1 MSNLHANQDEVNKH
15 TPKGFDNAIN
25 NTRPWKDERGESTY
39 IENFSLPRAINFVD
53 GTVAAPTNADGD
65 IYVLIGSGVVDTSW
79 SSATFGD
86 WVRFTNTIATPI
98 TPIAGAL
105 CYDDT
110 ASSWMEFDGSVWAV
124 FVGGGGANYA
134 KILTV
139 DPNGNDGSAV
149 VGDIS
154 KPFLTI
160 EAARDAASSGDLIEV
175 NPGTYTKTT
184 TDVNGFSKE
193 GVDFYYHPN
202 TFINITTANPVHS
215 NSGFATPS
223 RIFGYCRFIRTA
235 VNAYIYTDEGVD
247 GSHFEAQDVSSST
260 TFPPIYTKSISSV
273 ESGYILVRGEVF
285 SSGSKAIE
293 TFRTNGT
300 IKCGKIRSTASYAIN
315 GNQQSAG
322 NNLFIEAELIEST
335 ANTAILIDRAHIT
348 AKKISG
354 TTYGLDTGAQFNGI
368 IALSC
373 SDIDSIRCTLGGKVD
388 FHGYAQNMTAVDG
401 EITGGT
407 TSEIDVTGVDGK
419 IITKFV
425 DANSANRFI
434 TVSDGECEVSLDLYP
449 SSNCRI
455 TQTGGE
461 LVLIGQSKADISDS
475 GFYSNTSSVN
485 GGVCRLRGLFKMGGA
500 NYFMKVN
507 GGTLD
512 LGNSRIE
519 LTGDLTSTVNNCI
532 NYESGK
538 LISNGCTIVVK
549 DQGFGAVNAVN
560 PSLDFKVLSG
570 GFNTNTVVGSV
581 LGGNTN
587 KFLFTVSAASLVT
600 SLNLDDQVNPLQNF
614 STPADTKSNMAA
626 ALVGLINVSGLNMT
640 ASQDNVGV
648 DEYFYV
654 ESTVAGTAVVETGRV
669 NLGVLTQRSNSYPM
683 TNTTGGLIIQD
694 IDVE

>member
-1 MSNLHANQDEVNKH
+1 MASSVDSKNAQRI
-15 TPKGFDNAIN
+15 KGV
-25 NTRPWKDERGESTY
+25 KYE
-39 IENFSLPRAINFVD
+39 
-53 GTVAAPTNADGD
+53 
-65 IYVLIGSGVVDTSW
+65 
-79 SSATFGD
+79 
-86 WVRFTNTIATPI
+86 
-98 TPIAGAL
+98 GAL
-105 CYDDT
+105 TDGQFWAYQL
-110 ASSWMEFDGSVWAV
+110 SSDSMIPVNP
-124 FVGGGGANYA
+124 GGGGTNYA

-139 DPNGNDGSAV
+139 DPNGNNGSAV

-160 EAARDAASSGDLIEV
+160 EAARDAASAGDLIEV
-175 NPGTYTKTT
+175 NPGTYTKIT

-202 TFINITTANPVHS
+202 TFINITTANTVHR
-215 NSGFATPS
+215 NSGFVTPS
-223 RIFGYCRFIRTA
+223 RVFGYGSFTRTA
-235 VNAYIYTDEGVD
+235 VNAYIYTDDGVD

-260 TFPPIYTKSISSV
+260 TFPPIYTASISSV
-273 ESGYILVRGEVF
+273 ESRYILVRGEVF

-293 TFRTNGT
+293 TFRTNGI
-300 IKCGKIRSTASYAIN
+300 IKCGSVRSTASYAMN
-315 GNQQSAG
+315 GNQQSAA
-322 NNLFIEAELIEST
+322 NNLFFEAETVEST

-348 AKKISG
+348 AKKIYG
-354 TTYGLDTGAQFNGI
+354 TTYGLDTGGQSNGI
-368 IALSC
+368 VTLSC
-373 SDIDSIRCTLGGKVD
+373 SDIDSIRCALGGKVD
-388 FHGYAQNMTAVDG
+388 FHGYAQNMTAVSG

-407 TSEIDVTGVDGK
+407 TSDIDVTGATGKIRTAFVDG
-419 IITKFV
+419 
-425 DANSANRFI
+425 NSSNRFI
-434 TVSDGECEVSLDLYP
+434 TISDGECEVSLDVYP
-449 SSNCRI
+449 SANCRI

-461 LVLIGQSKADISDS
+461 LVLISQSKADISDS
-475 GFYSNTSSVN
+475 GFYSNTSSLS

-538 LISNGCTIVVK
+538 LISNGCTIVLK
-549 DQGFGAVNAVN
+549 EQDFGAINAVN
-560 PSLDFKVLSG
+560 PSLDFKVLTG

-614 STPADTKSNMAA
+614 STPADTKANMAA

-654 ESTVAGTAVVETGRV
+654 ESTVAGTAVLETGRV
-669 NLGVLTQRSNSYPM
+669 NLGVLTQRSNSHSM

-694 IDVE
+694 TDVE